1 MGINDKISYLMEVAV
16 GSVLVTTTIALATM
30 FVGMMI
36 TFAILDRITKNGRH

>member
-1 MGINDKISYLMEVAV
+1 MGVNDKVSYLIEVAV
-16 GSVLVTTTIALATM
+16 GSVLVTITTALAAM